1 MKINPSN
8 FLQINKTGHN
18 LLSIFVVLSLI
29 FNPLLPHIPVAEAAK
44 PDQPAAPTLVD
55 GEDDSRNGYTDGE
68 TDGKIKGQEAQLNLL
83 VLKVVLIILDQVML
97 V

>member
-29 FNPLLPHIPVAEAAK
+29 FNPLLPHIPVAEAA
-44 PDQPAAPTLVD
+44 T
-55 GEDDSRNGYTDGE
+55 
-68 TDGKIKGQEAQLNLL
+68 NLYQATS
-83 VLKVVLIILDQVML
+83 IERY
-97 V
+97 